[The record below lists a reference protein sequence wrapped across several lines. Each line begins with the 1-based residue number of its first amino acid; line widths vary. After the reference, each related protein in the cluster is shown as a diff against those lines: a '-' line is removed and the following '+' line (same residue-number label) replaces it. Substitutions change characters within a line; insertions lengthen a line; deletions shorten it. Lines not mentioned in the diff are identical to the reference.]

1 MKARLQ
7 NSKFIVIIFLS
18 LINFITLSYLKYK
31 MNDLELTS
39 YTLDYVGN
47 ILNILIT
54 SVHIIG
60 LLIISFRKVLIDKNR
75 INFILFINTAS
86 IVSLLIVYLINTVI
100 PIDAKEYLLSFP
112 LKKVYVG
119 FLFISSYFMSVYSLI
134 YIWGII
140 LGIERLFE
148 LRALLRTVFAI
159 LILMI
164 FSLFVVWNVKIYDEE
179 NLAYKKYEYGLIP
192 GAAVWSKAKPSPI
205 FEGRIRKAY
214 DLYKRGI
221 IDKIILTGGNAPGEI
236 TEAEAAEKLLLD
248 LSVQKN
254 KMIIEN
260 QTQQTNE
267 QIKYIKFD
275 PMIASSNN
283 PVLII
288 SDNFHL
294 TRVLQICKFF
304 DVNAEGISSGHTLTF
319 EKTIFYRTRESV
331 ALLLFWLF
339 GI

>member
-7 NSKFIVIIFLS
+7 SSKFIIIIFLS
-18 LINFITLSYLKYK
+18 LANLISLSYLKYK

-47 ILNILIT
+47 ILNILIAL
-54 SVHIIG
+54 VHIAG
-60 LLIISFRKVLIDKNR
+60 LLIIAFRKASVDKNR
-75 INFILFINTAS
+75 INFILFINAAS
-86 IVSLLIVYLINTVI
+86 VVSLLIVYLINTII

-112 LKKVYVG
+112 VKKVYTG
-119 FLFISSYFMSVYSLI
+119 FLFISSYFMNIYSMI
-134 YIWGII
+134 YIWGMI
-140 LGIERLFE
+140 LGFEKLFE

-164 FSLFVVWNVKIYDEE
+164 FSLFVVWNVKIYDEK
-179 NLAYKKYEYGLIP
+179 NLMRNKYEYGLIP

-214 DLYKRGI
+214 DLYKKGI
-221 IDKIILTGGNAPGEI
+221 IDKIVLTGGNAPGEI
-236 TEAEAAEKLLLD
+236 TEAEAAEKLLLS
-248 LSVQKN
+248 LSVHKN

-275 PMIASSNN
+275 PTITQSGK

-304 DVNAEGISSGHTLTF
+304 DVKAEGISSGHTLTF